1 MYKLGQGYWTRVI
14 SATAGGVI
22 ALLGGWWLHD
32 IFETID
38 WGINPIFLSWGIG
51 GLFVALCCPAIYFW
65 TARTVK
71 TVDFLV
77 ATESEMKKVSWPT
90 RRDVSGST
98 VIVIFTS
105 MLIALFCFFF
115 DQVFFLLFVQL
126 RVLNPGT

>member
-1 MYKLGQGYWTRVI
+1 MYKIGQGYWTRVI

-32 IFETID
+32 IFETVD
-38 WGINPIFLSWGIG
+38 WGVNPIYLSWGIG
-51 GLFVALCCPAIYFW
+51 GLFVTLCCPAIYLW
-65 TARTVK
+65 TARTVR

-77 ATESEMKKVSWPT
+77 ATETEMKKVSWPT
-90 RRDVSGST
+90 RKEVSGST

-105 MLIALFCFFF
+105 LVIAFFCYFF
-115 DQVFFLLFVQL
+115 DQAFFLLFVQL

>member
-90 RRDVSGST
+90 RREVSGST